1 MKILKRMNLL
11 KTEIR
16 ELKLRQGCALCGY
29 NKSSFALQFAH
40 IDASTKYRDRNGK
53 IVEPSDMI
61 KGRHRSR
68 YSRATVLA
76 EIEKCIILCANCHA
90 EITHSETH
98 L

>member
-1 MKILKRMNLL
+1 MNLL

-40 IDASTKYRDRNGK
+40 IDPSTKYRDRYGK
-53 IVEPSDMI
+53 VVEPSDMI
-61 KGRHRSR
+61 KGKHRSR
-68 YSRATVLA
+68 YSPATVYA

-90 EITHSETH
+90 EHTHNTTQE
-98 L
+98 

>member
-1 MKILKRMNLL
+1 MNMTMNKL

-40 IDASTKYRDRNGK
+40 INPETKYRNRNGK
-53 IVEPSDMI
+53 VVEPSDMI
-61 KGRHRSR
+61 KGKYRSR
-68 YSRATVLA
+68 YSAATVYA

-90 EITHSETH
+90 ELTHAE
-98 L
+98 